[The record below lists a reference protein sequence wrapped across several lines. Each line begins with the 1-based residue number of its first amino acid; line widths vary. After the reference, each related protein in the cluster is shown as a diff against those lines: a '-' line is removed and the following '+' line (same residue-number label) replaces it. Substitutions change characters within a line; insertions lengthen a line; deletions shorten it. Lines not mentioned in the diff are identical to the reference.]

1 MKAKKMDRPVT
12 IHEMENVIGGLD
24 IPDFSISNDIGNIIE
39 ISDSSDTLGLGML
52 TNPGRHR
59 GGSGGGGGSGGDSSS
74 SIPMGGSGGGL
85 AEVEIGGLDTVEP
98 ITLNI
103 GGGSSGL
110 GGMASGS
117 SAPIEFEIKRS
128 GMDGG
133 GFGGGSSGGGGG
145 LFSNSQT
152 ATGPG
157 YGLAAAQSPT
167 RMSQEEE
174 RAKKFDYINKLQRLE
189 QKGFQVSKRYTM
201 DNTLDEMKQEYDR
214 LVDARNLEASLRFQR
229 QALMSVVTGMEWA
242 NGRFDPFDLK
252 LDGWSEAVH
261 ENVED
266 FDEIFEELYDKY
278 KERGKMPPEARLV
291 MALAGSG
298 FMCHVSNSFL
308 KSKMSN
314 VSADDILKNNPDLA
328 RQFAA
333 AAANQAG
340 SGFGN
345 FMGMAMGGGGA
356 AATAAPVGGGA
367 GSMFGSSAAAAAQA
381 ASEAK
386 ARAAAEVAFQQQS
399 RGNGGAPMAQVP
411 QNVAAMEAPRA
422 TARREMRG
430 PSGVDDILRQFEEAR
445 RNEGLDGT
453 AAFPSEGGLSA
464 QQQPATMAAIEIQ
477 SMASGDDIGSA
488 AESTRTGRGRG
499 GRRRAPVGNVMS
511 LEI

>member
-1 MKAKKMDRPVT
+1 MDRPVT

-24 IPDFSISNDIGNIIE
+24 IPDFSISNDVGNIIE

-59 GGSGGGGGSGGDSSS
+59 GGSGSGGGSGGDSSS
-74 SIPMGGSGGGL
+74 SIPMGGSGGGGL

-117 SAPIEFEIKRS
+117 SAPIEFEIKKAGYDS
-128 GMDGG
+128 GS
-133 GFGGGSSGGGGG
+133 GSSGGGG

-229 QALMSVVTGMEWA
+229 QALMSVVTGLEWA